1 MKHLLSIMLPRIGRM
16 GALKYTALGILSGLC
31 SFLFINCVTRVAGQI
46 IAGNFKTVSIE
57 YILVFALIIL
67 FFIWIRKT
75 LSMAVI
81 SISQRLFW
89 QLRKQII
96 ALVLRANYRQ
106 LADKQQE
113 VYAAMVSDVNSLT
126 DASRGIIEFFT
137 ALVLAIC
144 CLVYLSTISLAL
156 WGITLVIAL
165 LGISVYY
172 FNSRKNLQDIEHS
185 RGMENDFVGHLNDIL
200 GGFKEIYMEPGKG
213 QYIYDHSV
221 GPIAKRAYRN
231 NVSALNGLLI
241 NQITGQV
248 LFYVLIASVLL
259 FFGLKLHI
267 PANDLVS
274 YIFTL
279 LYLLGAIETIMVL
292 LPNIVKAGV
301 AADHMISL
309 KNQLEDTVMQQHMPK
324 QYIKL
329 NDFRQIAVSKLEF
342 SYGEKDQSFSIGPV
356 SLQISKGDVI
366 FIYGGNGSG
375 KTTFV
380 NALLGI
386 CTPTAGEIRLN
397 GDLVDGSNYPDYRTA
412 FAVIFSDFFLFNG
425 LLTEKQP
432 DMEKWYYYLRL
443 FELENKVVLEDGRY
457 STTSLSAGQRKRLA
471 LIAALMEE
479 KPLLVLDEWAADQD
493 PYFRNKFYTEIIPVL
508 RKEGFTIVAITHDDK
523 YYHCADKL
531 YKMDEGQLE
540 RENADA
546 ANLSLNEH

>member
-1 MKHLLSIMLPRIGRM
+1 MKQLLSIILPRIGRM
-16 GALKYTALGILSGLC
+16 GALKYTALGILSGMC

-75 LSMAVI
+75 LSTAVI

-96 ALVLRANYRQ
+96 ALVLKAKYRQ
-106 LADKQQE
+106 LADKERE
-113 VYAAMVSDVNSLT
+113 VYAAMVSDVNTLT

-165 LGISVYY
+165 LGISVYHL
-172 FNSRKNLQDIEHS
+172 NSRKNLQDIERS

-213 QYIYDHSV
+213 QYIYDHSIS
-221 GPIAKRAYRN
+221 PIAKRAYRN

-292 LPNIVKAGV
+292 LPNIVRAGV

-324 QYIKL
+324 QYIGI
-329 NDFRQIAVSKLEF
+329 NDFQQITVSRLEF

-356 SLQISKGDVI
+356 SLQINKGDVI

-380 NALLGI
+380 NALLGL
-386 CTPTAGEIRLN
+386 CTPSAGEIRLN
-397 GDLVDGSNYPDYRTA
+397 GELVDGSNYPDYRTA

-425 LLTEKQP
+425 LLTEKQA
-432 DMEKWYYYLRL
+432 DMEKWNDYLRL
-443 FELENKVVLEDGRY
+443 FELENKVVLEEGRY

-493 PYFRNKFYTEIIPVL
+493 PYFRNKFYTEIIPML
-508 RKEGFTIVAITHDDK
+508 RKSGFTIVAITHDDK

-531 YKMDEGQLE
+531 YKMDEGRLE

-546 ANLSLNEH
+546 ANLSLNER